1 MQEIELIKDKMDAL
15 AYQIISE
22 RNGSVD
28 SQTLLLKT
36 MYGINKKRRELE
48 IKELMKQK

>member
-1 MQEIELIKDKMDAL
+1 MQEIEIIKDKMEAL
-15 AYQIISE
+15 AHQIIAE

-36 MYGINKKRRELE
+36 MYSINKKRRELE
-48 IKELMKQK
+48 IKELIKQK